1 MLRLKNC
8 YFQQDGAPAHYT
20 RKVRDY
26 LNQFFL
32 GRWIGCRGPL
42 EWAARSPDLTPCDFF
57 LWGFLKSKVYSTWPQ
72 NLLELEQNIRASCG
86 LVTKD
91 LLQSV
96 KQECIQR
103 WLKSPE
109 IGGSHVEV

>member
-26 LNQFFL
+26 FNQFFL

-57 LWGFLKSKVYSTWPQ
+57 LWGFFKSKVYSTRSQ

-86 LVTKD
+86 LLTQD
-91 LLQSV
+91 LLQGIG
-96 KQECIQR
+96 QECVKR
-103 WLKSPE
+103 RLKCLE
-109 IGGSHVEV
+109 IGGFHVEV